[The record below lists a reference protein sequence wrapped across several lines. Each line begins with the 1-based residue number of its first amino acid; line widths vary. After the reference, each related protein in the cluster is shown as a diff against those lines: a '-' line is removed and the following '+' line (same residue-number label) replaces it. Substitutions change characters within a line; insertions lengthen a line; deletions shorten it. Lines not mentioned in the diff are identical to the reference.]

1 MFSNQRQRA
10 GAADLSR
17 KTTPH
22 GKGRAPIGLVF
33 GLCAALIAPLFAPL
47 FPIGTALAQQ
57 TPGSREQIQ
66 MSFAPIVKRTAPA
79 VVNIFSKKIV
89 RQQANPLANN
99 PFFQEFF
106 RNFGGQLPGGM
117 GQERVQNSLGSGV
130 IVRPDGLIVTNHH
143 VIKEADQITVVL
155 ADRREFEAKIVRLD
169 ERTDLAVL
177 KIEPKE
183 SLPTL
188 AFGDSDALEVGD
200 LVLAIGNPFGV
211 GQTVTSGIVSAV
223 ARTQTGVS
231 DFRSFIQTDAA
242 INPGNSGGA
251 LVTLDGRLIGVNTA
265 IFSRSGGSIGIGFA
279 IPAAMVRTVVEGAAS
294 GVRVVRPW
302 LGASGQ
308 AVTADMAEALG
319 LPRPIGVQINDILPD
334 GPAARGG
341 LRVGDVITAVD
352 GREVD
357 DDEALRFRVATL
369 RIGAAATLTIQRQG
383 RPLSVSVQL
392 QPPPETPPRDQSLVS
407 GPSPFAGAV
416 MVNLSPALVEELGLR
431 LSPRG
436 VMVLEIQRG
445 SVANRVGLLPGDVV
459 LQVNGKDV
467 QSVAQI
473 RDISAQK
480 QPRWRFA
487 LRRNGQIVSGDV
499 QG

>member
-1 MFSNQRQRA
+1 MLRVRR
-10 GAADLSR
+10 DLSR
-17 KTTPH
+17 KTTTH
-22 GKGRAPIGLVF
+22 GKGCAGLV
-33 GLCAALIAPLFAPL
+33 LFLLVCVAML
-47 FPIGTALAQQ
+47 GTPAQAQQ
-57 TPGSREQIQ
+57 VPGSREQIQ
-66 MSFAPIVKRTAPA
+66 MSFAPLVKRTAPA

-99 PFFQEFF
+99 PFFQQFF
-106 RNFGGQLPGGM
+106 QQFGGQFPGGM
-117 GQERVQNSLGSGV
+117 GQERVQNALGSGV
-130 IVRPDGLIVTNHH
+130 IVRADGLIVTNHH
-143 VIKEADQITVVL
+143 VIKDADQITVVL
-155 ADRREFEAKIVRLD
+155 ADRREFEARIVRLD

-177 KIEPKE
+177 KIETKE
-183 SLPTL
+183 SLPAL

-279 IPAAMVRTVVEGAAS
+279 VPAAMVRAVVEGAAS
-294 GVRVVRPW
+294 GTRVVRPW
-302 LGASGQ
+302 LGANGQ
-308 AVTADMAEALG
+308 PVTADMAEALG
-319 LPRPIGVQINDILPD
+319 LRRPVGVQINEIMPD
-334 GPAARGG
+334 GPAARAG
-341 LRVGDVITAVD
+341 LRIGDVITAVD
-352 GREVD
+352 GRDVD

-369 RIGAAATLTIQRQG
+369 RIGAVSVLTVQRQG
-383 RPLSVSVQL
+383 RSITLNVQL
-392 QPPPETPPRDQSLVS
+392 QAPPEEPARDQSLLA

-416 MVNLSPALVEELGLR
+416 VVNLSPALVEELGLR
-431 LSPRG
+431 VSPRG

-445 SVANRVGLLPGDVV
+445 STANRVGIQPGDVL
-459 LQVNGKDV
+459 LQVNGRDIQNV
-467 QSVAQI
+467 GQI
-473 RDISAQK
+473 REIASQK

-487 LRRNGQIVSGDV
+487 MRRNGQIVNGDI

>member
-1 MFSNQRQRA
+1 MFRDHDRRA
-10 GAADLSR
+10 GPADLSR
-17 KTTPH
+17 KTSGY
-22 GKGRAPIGLVF
+22 GKGRALSLLAF
-33 GLCAALIAPLFAPL
+33 GLCAALLSNPPAA
-47 FPIGTALAQQ
+47 AQQ
-57 TPGSREQIQ
+57 VPGSREQMQ
-66 MSFAPIVKRTAPA
+66 MSFAPLVKRTAPA

-106 RNFGGQLPGGM
+106 QRFGGQMPGGL

-130 IVRPDGLIVTNHH
+130 IVRPDGLVVTNHH

-177 KIEPKE
+177 KIEAKE
-183 SLPTL
+183 ALPVL

-279 IPAAMVRTVVEGAAS
+279 IPAAMVRAVVEGAGS
-294 GVRVVRPW
+294 GTRIVRPW
-302 LGASGQ
+302 LGANGQ

-319 LPRPIGVQINDILPD
+319 LPRPIGVQINEILQD
-334 GPAARGG
+334 GPAARAG
-341 LRVGDVITAVD
+341 LRIGDVITAVD

-369 RIGAAATLTIQRQG
+369 RIGATAQLTVQRQG
-383 RPLSVSVQL
+383 KPVSLSVQL
-392 QPPPETPPRDQSLVS
+392 QAPPENPPREQSVLN

-416 MVNLSPALVEELGLR
+416 VVNLSPALVEELGLR
-431 LSPRG
+431 VSPRG

-445 SVANRVGLLPGDVV
+445 STANRVGLLPGDVL
-459 LQVNGKDV
+459 LQVNGRDV
-467 QSVAQI
+467 QNVGQAREIAS
-473 RDISAQK
+473 QK
-480 QPRWRFA
+480 QARWRFSV
-487 LRRNGQIVSGDV
+487 RRNGQVVTADL